1 MDSFND
7 MDMIEV
13 MACETLVPFYDMP
26 VSCGLPTGTGD
37 ILCMART
44 IWVIMTQARLCSGS
58 SHKTPRYSH
67 QIAKNPHDK
76 WQKT

>member
-37 ILCMART
+37 ILPEMIKVPGNDNNLVDTYAIRA
-44 IWVIMTQARLCSGS
+44 QG
-58 SHKTPRYSH
+58 
-67 QIAKNPHDK
+67 D
-76 WQKT
+76 